1 MKAAL
6 ARLSHYFWRTTADQ
20 CDEDLLA
27 LSGLPQLRGHLQP
40 GHPHRPGRHHHRG
53 HLHPG
58 HLHRPGR
65 DHLRGNLQPGHL
77 LRPGRDQL
85 RGCHHLDYVN
95 AVNPHSIEDLHVSS
109 QN

>member
-27 LSGLPQLRGHLQP
+27 LSGLPQ
-40 GHPHRPGRHHHRG
+40 HRG

-58 HLHRPGR
+58 HLHRLGR
-65 DHLRGNLQPGHL
+65 DYLRGIFIQVIYIA
-77 LRPGRDQL
+77 
-85 RGCHHLDYVN
+85 LDVTTF
-95 AVNPHSIEDLHVSS
+95 VDIIIWTMSM
-109 QN
+109 Q

>member
-27 LSGLPQLRGHLQP
+27 LSGLPQLRGHLHP

-58 HLHRPGR
+58 HLHRLGR
-65 DHLRGNLQPGHL
+65 DYLRGIFIQVIYIA
-77 LRPGRDQL
+77 
-85 RGCHHLDYVN
+85 LDVTTF
-95 AVNPHSIEDLHVSS
+95 VDIIIWTMSM
-109 QN
+109 Q